1 MNILLCSLSANK
13 YWSGLVEGYYL
24 PRALTYFYYVSK
36 SLRKN
41 ESFHLEEWRRE
52 WILFSNKWQ
61 AASETYPVKAE
72 GNSIAISR
80 AFYEKYFG
88 WDNFSMFF
96 QNKHGMTISVLCL
109 FLLPMLKGFSWSL
122 SVVSVLQW
130 DPLWTLNVLSL
141 CQRISLLYWTPFGC
155 LRFSQWKLVF
165 SLRKIVLL
173 VV

>member
-72 GNSIAISR
+72 GNPIAISR

-88 WDNFSMFF
+88 
-96 QNKHGMTISVLCL
+96 
-109 FLLPMLKGFSWSL
+109 
-122 SVVSVLQW
+122 
-130 DPLWTLNVLSL
+130 
-141 CQRISLLYWTPFGC
+141 
-155 LRFSQWKLVF
+155 
-165 SLRKIVLL
+165 
-173 VV
+173 